1 MPRTD
6 NIHWMETKQASHVIY
21 KDIVNAELNV
31 FQAKESVNGE
41 RWEDAEAHIE
51 NAIQLL
57 LGARE
62 KILAVCEKH
71 GTPD

>member
-6 NIHWMETKQASHVIY
+6 NIHWMETKQASHDIY
-21 KDIVNAELNV
+21 KDVKNAELYV
-31 FQAKESVNGE
+31 FQAKERVNEE
-41 RWEDAEAHIE
+41 RWEDAKADID

-57 LGARE
+57 QTAKE
-62 KILAVCEKH
+62 KVVAVGEKH

>member
-41 RWEDAEAHIE
+41 RWEDAEADID
-51 NAIQLL
+51 NAMKLL
-57 LGARE
+57 QKARE
-62 KILAVCEKH
+62 QVVAVGEKH
-71 GTPD
+71 GNPE